1 MYSGP
6 EEIRTPCLP
15 DVFDNFGGP
24 EGSRTLGLPDANR
37 VLWPAE
43 LLAHQNCQ

>member
-1 MYSGP
+1 MIP
-6 EEIRTPCLP
+6 DFLLQILEISISKFVKIGT
-15 DVFDNFGGP
+15 
-24 EGSRTLGLPDANR
+24 NR

>member
-6 EEIRTPCLP
+6 EEIRTLGLP